1 MSGKILTEEDLER
14 LELVKGISDLPYFM
28 MSVRHFVEI
37 IGREPT
43 EHTWIN
49 ERARIIRKQL
59 PPGAWEEG
67 QDES

>member
-1 MSGKILTEEDLER
+1 MSGEIMTEEDLER

-28 MSVRHFVEI
+28 MNVRHFVEI
-37 IGREPT
+37 IGLEPT

-49 ERARIIRKQL
+49 ERARIIREML
-59 PPGAWEEG
+59 PPDAGEG